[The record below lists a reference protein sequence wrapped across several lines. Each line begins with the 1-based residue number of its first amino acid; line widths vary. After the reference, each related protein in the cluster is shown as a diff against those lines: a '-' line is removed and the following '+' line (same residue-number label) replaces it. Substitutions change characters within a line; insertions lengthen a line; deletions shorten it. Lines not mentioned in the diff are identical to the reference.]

1 MDWMRQPTGRSH
13 GDALGSASQT
23 SGRYRCTVRSV
34 PWWAVLSAAGAPVL
48 LIGGW
53 TLAAARQPGT
63 FDPTT
68 ETISALAAYG
78 AADRWI
84 MTTGLAGLG
93 TCHVITALGLRPA
106 ALPGRLV
113 LAAGGLATVLVAA
126 FPLPDEGSSTAH
138 AVAAGVA
145 FPALS
150 VWPAL
155 VWRREPSRR
164 LGLARGVSAG
174 ATVVLLGLLGW
185 FGAELYGGGSRL
197 GLSERVLAAAQ
208 SLWPLAAVL
217 LARRR

>member
-1 MDWMRQPTGRSH
+1 M
-13 GDALGSASQT
+13 
-23 SGRYRCTVRSV
+23 

-93 TCHVITALGLRPA
+93 ACHVITALGLRPA

-113 LAAGGLATVLVAA
+113 LAAGGLATVLVAT
-126 FPLPDEGSSTAH
+126 FPQPDEGSSAAH

-155 VWRREPSRR
+155 AWRREPSRLRFAR
-164 LGLARGVSAG
+164 LGPGVSIG
-174 ATVVLLGLLGW
+174 AAAVLLGLLGW

-197 GLSERVLAAAQ
+197 GLAERVLAGAQ
-208 SLWPLAAVL
+208 ALWPLATVL
-217 LARRR
+217 LARTYSSRPCSIA

>member
-1 MDWMRQPTGRSH
+1 M
-13 GDALGSASQT
+13 
-23 SGRYRCTVRSV
+23 
-34 PWWAVLSAAGAPVL
+34 PWWTVLSAAAAPVL

-53 TLAAARQPGT
+53 TLAAARQPGD
-63 FDPTT
+63 FDSTT

-78 AADRWI
+78 AADRWV

-93 TCHVITALGLRPA
+93 VCHMITALGLRPA

-126 FPLPDEGSSTAH
+126 FPLPDEGSSTTH
-138 AVAAGVA
+138 VVAAGVA

-155 VWRREPSRR
+155 AWRRGPAR
-164 LGLARGVSAG
+164 LRAGGSAG
-174 ATVVLLGLLGW
+174 AATVLVGLLGW
-185 FGAELYGGGSRL
+185 FAAELYGAGQQL
-197 GLSERVLAAAQ
+197 GLSERVLAGAQ
-208 SLWPLAAVL
+208 ALWPLATVL

>member
-1 MDWMRQPTGRSH
+1 M
-13 GDALGSASQT
+13 
-23 SGRYRCTVRSV
+23 
-34 PWWAVLSAAGAPVL
+34 LSATGAPVL

-63 FDPTT
+63 FDSST
-68 ETISALAAYG
+68 ETISALAAFG

-93 TCHVITALGLRPA
+93 GCHIVTALGLRPA

-126 FPLPDEGSSTAH
+126 FPQPGEGSSTAH
-138 AVAAGVA
+138 VLAAGVA

-155 VWRREPSRR
+155 AWRRWPSRPGFAR
-164 LGLARGVSAG
+164 LGPGVSVG
-174 ATVVLLGLLGW
+174 AAATLLGLLGW
-185 FGAELYGGGSRL
+185 FAAELYGGGGRL
-197 GLSERVLAAAQ
+197 GLSERALAAAQ
-208 SLWPLAAVL
+208 ALWPLAAVL
-217 LARRR
+217 LARRS

>member
-1 MDWMRQPTGRSH
+1 M
-13 GDALGSASQT
+13 
-23 SGRYRCTVRSV
+23 

-93 TCHVITALGLRPA
+93 ACHVITALGLRPA

-113 LAAGGLATVLVAA
+113 LAAGGLATVLVAT
-126 FPLPDEGSSTAH
+126 FPQPDEGSSAAH

-155 VWRREPSRR
+155 AWRREPSR
-164 LGLARGVSAG
+164 LGFARGVSVG
-174 ATVVLLGLLGW
+174 ATTVLLGLLGW

-197 GLSERVLAAAQ
+197 GLAERVLAAAQ
-208 SLWPLAAVL
+208 ALWPLATVL
-217 LARRR
+217 LARRGRPLQELL

>member
-1 MDWMRQPTGRSH
+1 M
-13 GDALGSASQT
+13 
-23 SGRYRCTVRSV
+23 V

-53 TLAAARQPGT
+53 TVAAARQPGD
-63 FDPTT
+63 FDSTT

-84 MTTGLAGLG
+84 MTAGLAGLG
-93 TCHVITALGLRPA
+93 ACHVVTALGLRPA

-126 FPLPDEGSSTAH
+126 VPQPDGGSSTAH
-138 AVAAGVA
+138 ALAAAVA

-155 VWRREPSRR
+155 AWRRAPAR
-164 LGLARGVSAG
+164 LRPGVWIG
-174 ATVVLLGLLGW
+174 AAAVLLGLLGW
-185 FGAELYGGGSRL
+185 FAAELYGGGTRL
-197 GLSERVLAAAQ
+197 GLSERVLAGAQ
-208 SLWPLAAVL
+208 ALWPLAGVA
-217 LARRR
+217 LARRH